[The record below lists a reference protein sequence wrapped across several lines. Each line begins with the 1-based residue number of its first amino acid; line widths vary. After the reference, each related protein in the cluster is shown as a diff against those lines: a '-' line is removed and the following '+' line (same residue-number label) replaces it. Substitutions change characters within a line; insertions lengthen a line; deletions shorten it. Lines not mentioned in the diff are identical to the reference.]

1 MKTIIKT
8 VLNKKMRTQPQT
20 AVLKTQIV
28 KNHLRLTR
36 QRQEIFRAFTGMAR
50 HVTAEEV
57 YREVSKKDHRVG
69 LATIYRTLGL
79 FCRFGLA
86 EARQFGDGHTRYD
99 PVYDKHHHDHLICTE
114 CGAITEFENEHIERL
129 QEQVA
134 RRHRFVI
141 REHKLEL
148 YGHCADCHRSVSG
161 ARVGQKGGVR

>member
-1 MKTIIKT
+1 
-8 VLNKKMRTQPQT
+8 MRPQPRA
-20 AVLKTQIV
+20 AVLKQQIS
-28 KNHLRLTR
+28 KNHLRFTR
-36 QRQEIFRAFTGMAR
+36 QRQEIFRAFTGMSR

-57 YREVSKKDHRVG
+57 YREVQKKDHRVG
-69 LATIYRTLGL
+69 LSTIYRTLGL

-114 CGAITEFENEHIERL
+114 CGEITEFENRHIERL

-141 REHKLEL
+141 RELKLEL
-148 YGHCADCHRSVSG
+148 YGLCVDCHGRASG
-161 ARVGQKGGVR
+161 RK

>member
-1 MKTIIKT
+1 
-8 VLNKKMRTQPQT
+8 MRPQPRA
-20 AVLKTQIV
+20 AVLKQQIS
-28 KNHLRLTR
+28 KNHLRFTR

-57 YREVSKKDHRVG
+57 YREVQKKDHRVG
-69 LATIYRTLGL
+69 LSTIYRTLGL

-86 EARQFGDGHTRYD
+86 EARQFGDGHTRFD

-114 CGAITEFENEHIERL
+114 CGGITEFENQHIERL

-141 REHKLEL
+141 HQHKLEL
-148 YGHCADCHRSVSG
+148 YGLCANCHDRASG
-161 ARVGQKGGVR
+161 RKG

>member
-1 MKTIIKT
+1 
-8 VLNKKMRTQPQT
+8 MRTT
-20 AVLKTQIV
+20 TSAALLRTQIV
-28 KNHLRLTR
+28 KNHLRFTR
-36 QRQEIFRAFTGMAR
+36 QRQEIFRAFVGMAR

-57 YREVSKKDHRVG
+57 YREVSKKESRIG
-69 LATIYRTLGL
+69 LSTIYRTLGL

-99 PVYDKHHHDHLICTE
+99 PVHDKHHHDHLICTQ
-114 CGAITEFENEHIERL
+114 CGEITEFENQHIERL

-148 YGHCADCHRSVSG
+148 YGLCADCHGHASAKR
-161 ARVGQKGGVR
+161 GG

>member
-1 MKTIIKT
+1 MRSTINPT
-8 VLNKKMRTQPQT
+8 VLRTQIT
-20 AVLKTQIV
+20 
-28 KNHLRLTR
+28 KNHLRFTR
-36 QRQEIFRAFTGMAR
+36 QRQEIFKAFTGMAR
-50 HVTAEEV
+50 HVTAEEI

-69 LATIYRTLGL
+69 LSTIYRTLGL

-114 CGAITEFENEHIERL
+114 CGEITEFENQSIERL

-141 REHKLEL
+141 RAHKLEL
-148 YGHCADCHRSVSG
+148 YGLCADCHGRASG
-161 ARVGQKGGVR
+161 RKG

>member
-1 MKTIIKT
+1 MRPSLNPT
-8 VLNKKMRTQPQT
+8 VLRTQ
-20 AVLKTQIV
+20 IS
-28 KNHLRLTR
+28 KNHLRFTR
-36 QRQEIFRAFTGMAR
+36 QRQEIFRAFTGLAR

-57 YREVSKKDHRVG
+57 YREVLKKDHRVG
-69 LATIYRTLGL
+69 LSTIYRTLGL

-114 CGAITEFENEHIERL
+114 CGEITEFENQHIERL

-148 YGHCADCHRSVSG
+148 YGLCVDCHGRAPG
-161 ARVGQKGGVR
+161 KKG

>member
-1 MKTIIKT
+1 MTT
-8 VLNKKMRTQPQT
+8 SSMRARAGVLQ
-20 AVLKTQIV
+20 AQIS

-36 QRQEIFRAFTGMAR
+36 QRCEVFDVFTGMAR

-57 YREVSKKDHRVG
+57 YREVLKKDPQVG
-69 LATIYRTLGL
+69 LSTIYRTLNL

-99 PVYDKHHHDHLICTE
+99 PVYNKHHHDHLICTG
-114 CGAITEFENEHIERL
+114 CGRITEFENQHIERL

-134 RRHRFVI
+134 RRHHFHI

-148 YGHCADCHRSVSG
+148 YGLCAGCGGREARRTGQG
-161 ARVGQKGGVR
+161 ATR